1 MGEVYRRLAETLP
14 PGLRAELPFAPD
26 AKRATAWIE
35 TLPRADVTATRRALL
50 RALEALSST
59 HALKGAARR
68 EIAEVLRPVVI
79 DNALSTQR
87 LYAGKPLPLA
97 GDLAAVPGELAQLHL
112 RLAHAYRMAA
122 ADQCAPSGS
131 LPWLRGGQVTEA
143 IQRAVYHY
151 GEALLVAWRVYAD
164 LPVDA
169 WRGLHRTYRF
179 AVARELERR
188 PSSDPLLPGLPNIHQ
203 RYVELLLMDVVN
215 PRAFSQA
222 EQERVWAMCE
232 GFAART
238 PLRDAP
244 SATAVGVADDADE
257 GPAGKAPPRHYL
269 DLVGFAAAV
278 EAALAASDGE
288 AATVMP
294 EHGVPVRM
302 STDGLRKMRRVFSQ
316 AAARQFTR
324 LDAGHAVETVFGLSG
339 LHYQASGERDFDAF
353 ARQVLGEEVLET
365 ARASWSAGGAEVSA
379 RSARIPALVVDQSL
393 GGYRMRWAQDN
404 QLRLRV
410 GEVVGIHAADHED
423 PSDWMLGI
431 LRWLRYEPD
440 GQVLAGVELLSR
452 AAAAVAL
459 MGTGSA
465 NRAPM
470 RALEL
475 RPPYGGGDWLY
486 LSAQRLPQG
495 EPLRIGREQE
505 AVDCWLDRRPEERL
519 NDLRLVQTLGDYFL
533 YRYASVPAPTGVT
546 R

>member
-1 MGEVYRRLAETLP
+1 MGEVYRRLGEILP
-14 PGLRAELPFAPD
+14 PGLRAELPFGLD
-26 AKRATAWIE
+26 AKRAAGWIE
-35 TLPRADVTATRRALL
+35 TLPRADVAATRRALL

-59 HALKGAARR
+59 QALKGATRR
-68 EIAEVLRPVVI
+68 EIAEVLRPAII

-87 LYAGKPLPLA
+87 LFAGKPLPLA
-97 GDLAAVPGELAQLHL
+97 GDLAGLPGELEQLHL

-131 LPWLRGGQVTEA
+131 LPWLRGGQVAEA
-143 IQRAVYHY
+143 AQRATYHY
-151 GEALLVAWRVYAD
+151 GEALMVAWRVYAD

-188 PSSDPLLPGLPNIHQ
+188 PSSDPLVSGLPSIQQ
-203 RYVELLLMDVVN
+203 RYVELLLMHVVN

-232 GFAART
+232 AFAART
-238 PLRDAP
+238 PLRDTP

-257 GPAGKAPPRHYL
+257 GPGGKAPPRQHL

-288 AATVMP
+288 SAIVMP
-294 EHGVPVRM
+294 EHGVPVKM
-302 STDGLRKMRRVFSQ
+302 SADGLRKLRRAFSH

-324 LDAGHAVETVFGLSG
+324 LDAGHTVETVFGLSG

-353 ARQVLGEEVLET
+353 ARQVLGDALTET

-410 GEVVGIHAADHED
+410 GEVVGIHVGDQED

-431 LRWLRYEPD
+431 LRWLRYEAD
-440 GQVLAGVELLSR
+440 GQVMAGVELLSR

-459 MGTGSA
+459 MGTGAA
-465 NRAPM
+465 NRAPL

-486 LSAQRLPQG
+486 LAAQRLPQG

-505 AVDCWLDRRPEERL
+505 PVDQLLDRRSEDRL
-519 NDLRLVQTLGDYFL
+519 SDLRLVQILGDYFL
-533 YRYASVPAPTGVT
+533 YRYAPATAGHS
-546 R
+546 